1 MKIVIVIL
9 LLAVLVV
16 LASAGWVMTRRK
28 PSQDRDTR
36 MAWVLA
42 LRVGLSVT
50 AFLLVLL
57 AWWMGWIQPTGLPMG
72 R

>member
-1 MKIVIVIL
+1 MKVVIVIL
-9 LLAVLVV
+9 LLAVLLA
-16 LASAGWVMTRRK
+16 LASAGWVMTRHK
-28 PSQDRDTR
+28 PGLDRDTR

-42 LRVGLSVT
+42 LRVGLSIT

-57 AWWMGWIQPTGLPMG
+57 AWWMGWIQPTGLPLG